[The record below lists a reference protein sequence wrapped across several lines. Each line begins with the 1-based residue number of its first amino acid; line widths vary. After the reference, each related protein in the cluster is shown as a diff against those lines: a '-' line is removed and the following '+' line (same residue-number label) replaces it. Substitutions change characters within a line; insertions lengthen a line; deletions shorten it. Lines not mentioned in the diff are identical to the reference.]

1 MRLPS
6 GATSPLIRQDVRMVD
21 WVRLGAD
28 MEELAT
34 QTLKGAKR
42 VTGILRPMTIQ
53 PYRGFVADGVANV
66 RARVRE
72 EQRFEYADD
81 ALRIDATLA
90 ANLLRWVVLDMPGV
104 PVDVSIGGI
113 TETATSN
120 ADGFVIAKIP
130 VGDLAPGW
138 HTVQFSAVDSDGR
151 TVGANGRVVVPDPA
165 SKVAVV
171 TDIDDTILR
180 TGMTEGLKA
189 VQRTLLRD
197 AHGRKPIPG
206 MPSLYRGLAR
216 GTGGRPESMFFYVSS
231 TPWNLYDM
239 LVQFLA
245 LRGFPRGPLFLTDWR
260 PGLKSDAGEDM
271 QYRGHKRA
279 RIRRLLDAYP
289 DLQFVLIGDSG
300 EHDRSIYA
308 EFLQTDPDRIAAIFI
323 RDVGPSVSI
332 GRRSEPAAE
341 APRVAEDGVILCPDA
356 LAMAQAALELGL
368 IDDLTIEEVRI
379 ELGARF

>member
-1 MRLPS
+1 
-6 GATSPLIRQDVRMVD
+6 MVD

-42 VTGILRPMTIQ
+42 VSGRLRPMTIQ
-53 PYRGFVADGVANV
+53 PYRGFVADGVASV

-72 EQRFEYADD
+72 EQRFEHPDD

-104 PVDVSIGGI
+104 SVEISVGGA
-113 TETATSN
+113 EVTAVSN
-120 ADGFVIAKIP
+120 ADGFVIAKVP
-130 VGDLAPGW
+130 VGHLAPGW
-138 HTVQFSAVDSDGR
+138 HTVAFRATDADGR
-151 TVGANGRVVVPDPA
+151 EVTATGRVVVPDPA
-165 SKVAVV
+165 SRIAVIS
-171 TDIDDTILR
+171 DIDDTILR

-197 AHGRKPIPG
+197 VHGRKPVPG

-260 PGLKSDAGEDM
+260 PGAKQQGVEDEDL

-289 DLQFVLIGDSG
+289 ELTFVLIGDSG
-300 EHDRSIYA
+300 EHDQAIYA
-308 EFLQTDPDRIAAIFI
+308 EFLQSDPDRIAAVLI
-323 RDVGPSVSI
+323 RDVQPVS
-332 GRRSEPAAE
+332 AAE
-341 APRVAEDGVILCPDA
+341 RLLGTDRRGPTSAEDGSVLCADPLQMAQVA
-356 LAMAQAALELGL
+356 LAAGL
-368 IDDLTIEEVRI
+368 VDDLTVEEVKI

>member
-1 MRLPS
+1 
-6 GATSPLIRQDVRMVD
+6 MVE

-42 VTGILRPMTIQ
+42 VSGMLRPMTIQ
-53 PYRGFVADGVANV
+53 AYRGFVVDGVATV

-72 EQRFEYADD
+72 EQRFESPDEG
-81 ALRIDATLA
+81 LRIDATLA

-104 PVDVSIGGI
+104 QVDISIGEQ
-113 TETATSN
+113 TVTAASN
-120 ADGFVIAKIP
+120 EDGFVIAKVP

-138 HTVQFSAVDSDGR
+138 HTVHLTAADKDGR
-151 TVGANGRVVVPDPA
+151 TVVAHGRVVVPDPA
-165 SKVAVV
+165 SRVAVIS
-171 TDIDDTILR
+171 DIDDTILR
-180 TGMTEGLKA
+180 TGMTEGIKA

-197 AHGRKPIPG
+197 AHGRRPISG

-216 GTGGRPESMFFYVSS
+216 GTGGRPESTFFYVSS

-239 LVQFLA
+239 LVQFLQ

-260 PGLKSDAGEDM
+260 PGKKQPEGEDM

-289 DLQFVLIGDSG
+289 ELTLVLIGDSG
-300 EHDRSIYA
+300 EHDREIYG
-308 EFLQTDPDRIAAIFI
+308 EFLQSDADRIAAVLI
-323 RDVGPSVSI
+323 RDVRAPSPKERLLGGGS
-332 GRRSEPAAE
+332 GD
-341 APRVAEDGVILCPDA
+341 APLQTEDDGVIVCRGVLQ
-356 LAMAQAALELGL
+356 MAWAALELGL
-368 IDDLTIEEVRI
+368 IDDLTVEEVQV

>member
-1 MRLPS
+1 
-6 GATSPLIRQDVRMVD
+6 MVD

-53 PYRGFVADGVANV
+53 PYRGFVVDGVANV

-104 PVDVSIGGI
+104 PVDVSIAGA
-113 TETATSN
+113 TQTATSN

-138 HTVQFSAVDSDGR
+138 HTVHFSAVDSDGR
-151 TVGANGRVVVPDPA
+151 AGAANGRVVVPDPA
-165 SKVAVV
+165 SKIAVV

-197 AHGRKPIPG
+197 AHGAQADTVEVDPVRISPCGQLISPG
-206 MPSLYRGLAR
+206 NTQFVAAARGGAAKIGYPCAHDNGITILQRPVIGDTGLAYKPVTAQRLVARKIVADRRR
-216 GTGGRPESMFFYVSS
+216 G
-231 TPWNLYDM
+231 
-239 LVQFLA
+239 
-245 LRGFPRGPLFLTDWR
+245 
-260 PGLKSDAGEDM
+260 
-271 QYRGHKRA
+271 
-279 RIRRLLDAYP
+279 I
-289 DLQFVLIGDSG
+289 
-300 EHDRSIYA
+300 
-308 EFLQTDPDRIAAIFI
+308 
-323 RDVGPSVSI
+323 
-332 GRRSEPAAE
+332 
-341 APRVAEDGVILCPDA
+341 
-356 LAMAQAALELGL
+356 
-368 IDDLTIEEVRI
+368 
-379 ELGARF
+379 

>member
-1 MRLPS
+1 MPARI
-6 GATSPLIRQDVRMVD
+6 GHDGRMVD

-34 QTLKGAKR
+34 QTMRGAKR
-42 VTGILRPMTIQ
+42 VTGMLRPMTIQ
-53 PYRGFVADGVANV
+53 PYRGFVVDGVANI

-72 EQRFEYADD
+72 EQRFEDAGE

-104 PVDVSIGGI
+104 DVEITVGGN
-113 TETATSN
+113 TVTATSN
-120 ADGFVIAKIP
+120 PDGFVIAKVP
-130 VGDLAPGW
+130 LPDAEPGW
-138 HTVQFSAVDSDGR
+138 HTVTFRAADADGSL
-151 TVGANGRVVVPDPA
+151 VIAQGRVVVPDP
-165 SKVAVV
+165 SSQIAVIS
-171 TDIDDTILR
+171 DIDDTILR

-197 AHGRKPIPG
+197 AHGRRAIPG
-206 MPSLYRGLAR
+206 TPSLYRGLAR
-216 GTGGRPESMFFYVSS
+216 GTGRRPEAMFFYVSS

-260 PGLKSDAGEDM
+260 PGKQVEGGEEDM

-289 DLQFVLIGDSG
+289 ELRFVLIGDSG
-300 EHDRSIYA
+300 EHDREIYA
-308 EFLQTDPDRIAAIFI
+308 EFLRSDPDRIVAVFI
-323 RDVGPSVSI
+323 REVRPTLAIGPRSNSDGSTPEVG
-332 GRRSEPAAE
+332 
-341 APRVAEDGVILCPDA
+341 EDGVMLCSDA
-356 LAMAQAALELGL
+356 LQMAQAALGLGL
-368 IDDLTIEEVRI
+368 VDDLTLEEVRI

>member
-1 MRLPS
+1 
-6 GATSPLIRQDVRMVD
+6 MVD
-21 WVRLGAD
+21 WIRLGAD

-34 QTLKGAKR
+34 QSLRGAKR
-42 VTGILRPMTIQ
+42 VTGFLRPMTIQ
-53 PYRGFVADGVANV
+53 PYRGFVADGVAHV

-72 EQRFEYADD
+72 EQRFEDPGD
-81 ALRIDATLA
+81 ALRLDATLA

-104 PVDVSIGGI
+104 EVQVTVGGR
-113 TETATSN
+113 TVTATSN
-120 ADGFVIAKIP
+120 ADGFVIAKVP
-130 VGDLAPGW
+130 MRKPEPGW
-138 HTVQFSAVDSDGR
+138 HTVTFTATDADGAEV
-151 TVGANGRVVVPDPA
+151 TAQGRVVVPDPA
-165 SKVAVV
+165 SKIAVI

-197 AHGRKPIPG
+197 AHGRRPISG

-216 GTGGRPESMFFYVSS
+216 GRGQRPEAMFFYVSS

-260 PGLKSDAGEDM
+260 PGIPPPEGQEDT

-289 DLQFVLIGDSG
+289 DLRFVLIGDSG
-300 EHDRSIYA
+300 EHDRGIYSD
-308 EFLQTDPDRIAAIFI
+308 FLRSDPDRILAVFI
-323 RDVGPSVSI
+323 RDVGTGLPI
-332 GRRSEPAAE
+332 GLCGERPVDEPTLAD
-341 APRVAEDGVILCPDA
+341 DGVLVCKDA
-356 LAMAQAALELGL
+356 LQMAQAALDLGL
-368 IDDLTIEEVRI
+368 VDDLTLEEIRI

>member
-1 MRLPS
+1 
-6 GATSPLIRQDVRMVD
+6 MVD

-34 QTLKGAKR
+34 KTLKGAKR
-42 VTGILRPMTIQ
+42 VTGVLRPMTIQ
-53 PYRGFVADGVANV
+53 PYRGFIADGVANV

-104 PVDVSIGGI
+104 PVEVSIGD
-113 TETATSN
+113 ETVIATSN
-120 ADGFVIAKIP
+120 DDGFVIAKIP
-130 VGDLAPGW
+130 VGDLPPGW
-138 HTVQFSAVDSDGR
+138 HTVHFQATDSDGR
-151 TVGANGRVVVPDPA
+151 IVEANGRVVLPDPA
-165 SKVAVV
+165 SKIAVV
-171 TDIDDTILR
+171 TDVDDTILR
-180 TGMTEGLKA
+180 TGMTEGIKA

-197 AHGRKPIPG
+197 AHGRRPIPG

-260 PGLKSDAGEDM
+260 PGRKTEGDEDM

-300 EHDRSIYA
+300 EHDRSIYS
-308 EFLQTDPDRIAAIFI
+308 EFLETDADRIAAILI
-323 RDVGPSVSI
+323 RDVGPTVGI
-332 GRRSEPAAE
+332 GRRSDLAAG
-341 APRVAEDGVILCPDA
+341 APQAAEDGVILCSDA